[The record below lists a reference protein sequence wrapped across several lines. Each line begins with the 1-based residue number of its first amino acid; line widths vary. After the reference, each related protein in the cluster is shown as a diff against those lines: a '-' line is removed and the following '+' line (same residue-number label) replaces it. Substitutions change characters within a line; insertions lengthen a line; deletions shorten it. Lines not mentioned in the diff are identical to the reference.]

1 MVRAGVAPFV
11 MDGRASSQLYSL
23 TAESQRR
30 IQLHTQRVCI
40 VRRAGF
46 DHVARANIMKR
57 NVGLAIGAAA
67 KCSVGEL
74 GLGTQGA
81 PLWRIGVAGWG
92 TSRVGMYATV
102 RTINSHTVSP
112 GALPKC
118 SRSFV
123 GPASALFLRYAT
135 PRPNIQQSITLAAA
149 TAFRQ
154 NVRTIANTSKR
165 KSSTTTRRNKSST
178 TNTSN
183 KKNKQT
189 PAPQA
194 TLSPQ
199 PEADPK
205 PSNTPEN
212 TLKTDGEHSTSSSK
226 YFLERLPH
234 ALPHLKRPTKAELLE
249 AASGFWSRIGV
260 HFKWLTIRSN
270 RKFNADEIYALF
282 SWILAAHFMWLLLG
296 TTTFIMLTV
305 FLINTVFAQETVAQW
320 IGNYLTKSSG
330 IKVVFES
337 AVVPKWKDGVIS
349 FRKVFVSRRP
359 GQKNANVTKGS
370 QLSAAAAAA
379 AIAHK
384 EKEAS
389 DAAEEEEDTNYTQ
402 FDISIDTVNV
412 TLSLSKWMN
421 GKGILADVEIKG
433 IRGVVDRTSVHAIEG
448 VDPRSYKHEHQPGDF
463 ELDSFKMEDL
473 LVTIYQP
480 NNFRPF
486 SVSIYS
492 CDLPQLRKQWLFY
505 DFLSANMM
513 SGSFDNSLFTIHP
526 RQTHNY
532 TGAQLNDGRDTE
544 DGSTWKKQS
553 RIRIDGLN
561 IDHLNRGYEGP
572 FSWIYEGEVDIV
584 ADVMLPNDDDESL
597 AKVMSDMYDRVE
609 ATVTQNHNR
618 HYSDHAAHGFDE
630 HHLQSQ
636 HGEHGEDA
644 RESRGEA
651 SEDDKRF
658 IIMDVRV
665 HLNDVRAAVPLFTR
679 DISYVNNALV
689 RPIVAYINT
698 RKTFIPVN
706 CRVVKRAS
714 EFEGSWTIYDSGLMD
729 DISRE
734 VGACLYT
741 ERGCTDVRVDVR
753 RFRARHH
760 RRQHGTQTPH
770 KESRHLDTAASCA
783 GSVPGTCGKYC
794 VTFCKMED
802 GIPWR
807 LASRF
812 VDTRVNI
819 GWSLLA
825 FWLDGVGTRN
835 ECTSVQQTG

>member
-1 MVRAGVAPFV
+1 M
-11 MDGRASSQLYSL
+11 Q
-23 TAESQRR
+23 TA
-30 IQLHTQRVCI
+30 
-40 VRRAGF
+40 RRAFGS
-46 DHVARANIMKR
+46 DACSLAN
-57 NVGLAIGAAA
+57 
-67 KCSVGEL
+67 SSPSSHL
-74 GLGTQGA
+74 GL
-81 PLWRIGVAGWG
+81 
-92 TSRVGMYATV
+92 
-102 RTINSHTVSP
+102 VST
-112 GALPKC
+112 L
-118 SRSFV
+118 
-123 GPASALFLRYAT
+123 LLRHAI
-135 PRPNIQQSITLAAA
+135 PRPNNIQQSVTLAAA
-149 TAFRQ
+149 SAWSR
-154 NVRTIANTSKR
+154 NARTISSTSKR
-165 KSSTTTRRNKSST
+165 KNGAANRRNKSSVT
-178 TNTSN
+178 DSS
-183 KKNKQT
+183 KPKNKQT
-189 PAPQA
+189 SAPQA

-199 PEADPK
+199 PEGPPK
-205 PSNTPEN
+205 SSTHPKSAPRS
-212 TLKTDGEHSTSSSK
+212 DAEHPASSGK
-226 YFLERLPH
+226 HFLEHLPQ
-234 ALPHLKRPTKAELLE
+234 ALPHLKRPTKAELLA
-249 AASGFWSRIGV
+249 AASGFWSRIRV
-260 HFKWLTIRSN
+260 HFKWLTIRST
-270 RKFNADEIYALF
+270 RPFNADEIYAMF
-282 SWILAAHFMWLLLG
+282 SWILAAHFLWILLG
-296 TTTFIMLTV
+296 TTTFFMLTV

-359 GQKNANVTKGS
+359 GQKNAYVSKGS
-370 QLSAAAAAA
+370 QTSAAAAAA

-384 EKEAS
+384 EKEDLDGAV
-389 DAAEEEEDTNYTQ
+389 EEEDTNYSQ

-412 TLSLSKWMN
+412 TLSFSKWLN
-421 GKGILADVEIKG
+421 GKGMLKDVEIKG

-448 VDPRSYKHEHQPGDF
+448 VDPRSYKHERQPGDF

-480 NNFRPF
+480 DKFRPF

-532 TGAQLNDGRDTE
+532 TGAQLNDGRDTD

-572 FSWIYEGEVDIV
+572 FSWIYEGNVDIV
-584 ADVMLPNDDDESL
+584 ADVMLPNEDDDSL

-630 HHLQSQ
+630 QQQ
-636 HGEHGEDA
+636 HMPQGNAEQDIND
-644 RESRGEA
+644 
-651 SEDDKRF
+651 DDKRF

-665 HLNDVRAAVPLFTR
+665 HLNDVRAAVPLFTN

-714 EFEGSWTIYDSGLMD
+714 EFDGSWTIYDSGLMD

-734 VGACLYT
+734 MYDAFARDITDDNTARKRRIKKVGIWTL
-741 ERGCTDVRVDVR
+741 
-753 RFRARHH
+753 
-760 RRQHGTQTPH
+760 Q
-770 KESRHLDTAASCA
+770 LAAQALFLGLA
-783 GSVPGTCGKYC
+783 G
-794 VTFCKMED
+794 
-802 GIPWR
+802 
-807 LASRF
+807 
-812 VDTRVNI
+812 NI
-819 GWSLLA
+819 A
-825 FWLDGVGTRN
+825 
-835 ECTSVQQTG
+835 